1 MCTDTELVR
10 AASAHVAPPVS
21 ATNRSKRCL
30 ADCSQQPPIV
40 SSACHYSWH
49 AAWHP
54 WWHRA
59 GGGGTREHW
68 SAALAQPGWLWCDSS
83 PALPHLLLFVGWAAL
98 FLGTLSDRP
107 ACHLPAAPSGPLASG
122 RSSHTAGPSVC
133 SCRGGCSSHASPQA
147 SPFLSGHPVT
157 TSPFSVGTFVAG
169 PSSVLHC
176 SWAMYRLPCWGAGL
190 VQTSNGDAPFG
201 HCL

>member
-1 MCTDTELVR
+1 MAPLV
-10 AASAHVAPPVS
+10 A
-21 ATNRSKRCL
+21 
-30 ADCSQQPPIV
+30 Q
-40 SSACHYSWH
+40 SW
-49 AAWHP
+49 
-54 WWHRA
+54 WWW
-59 GGGGTREHW
+59 GEHW
-68 SAALAQPGWLWCDSS
+68 SAALAQPGGLWCDSS

-201 HCL
+201 HWRVCTILITGGGSAAARVVPCVGAACRRSV